1 MAAPAAPGVQ
11 EPGFKRVCYCASN
24 YLHALRQWDAHR
36 NSDSVTG
43 PAVSGRIIPKAANQ
57 VTAGTW
63 CVEKKLDSRKF
74 FFFSATFQRHKRSPA
89 FWP

>member
-24 YLHALRQWDAHR
+24 YLHALRQ
-36 NSDSVTG
+36 
-43 PAVSGRIIPKAANQ
+43 SGRIIPKAANQ